1 MKAVN
6 IEDVL
11 HARPF
16 RPFTIEIDNGKK
28 ITVKHMDFVLL
39 SPGKR
44 TAIIFESK
52 ERFSIVG
59 VENIS
64 AISFE

>member
-11 HARPF
+11 HGRPF
-16 RPFTIEIDNGKK
+16 RPFTVEIDNGKK
-28 ITVKHMDFVLL
+28 IQVKHMDFLLL
-39 SPGKR
+39 SPGKG

-59 VENIS
+59 VEKIS
-64 AISFE
+64 AISFD